1 MNGKILIIV
10 TSYPGGGSTEAHRFV
25 HVRNLFYVSSGL
37 DITVLNFSAKYDYNY
52 EGINVITSDTY
63 KNENAEYELLISHQP
78 NIRQHYRFIKKYGS
92 RFNKY
97 MLFFHGHEVLRFKAT
112 YPKPYNYVSKTPL
125 KSLLRDL
132 YDQFK
137 LAIWHKFIPKII
149 NKSMLVFVSNWML
162 EEFLKSTKLSLDD
175 LLGNYSITY
184 NCVGKLFQDTE
195 YDFKSVKDY
204 DFVTIRSNLDGSKY
218 CIDLV
223 TELARNN
230 PKSKFLVIGK
240 GKFYSH
246 SIKPSNV
253 IWEDRVLNHREI
265 IEVLQKS
272 RCALMPT
279 RTDAQ
284 GLMMC
289 EMATLGMPV
298 ITSDLPVCHEAL
310 DMFENVSMI
319 DNENTKIDLEKICE
333 KLEEKMPYKKQE
345 CYFNTNTSL
354 HEVCIITSIL
364 KK

>member
-1 MNGKILIIV
+1 MNSKCLIIV
-10 TSYPGGGSTEAHRFV
+10 TNYPGGGSKEAHRFV

-37 DITVLNFSAKYDYNY
+37 DITVLSFSAKHDYKY
-52 EGINVITSDTY
+52 EGIKVITLDTY
-63 KNENAEYELLISHQP
+63 KSGNEKYELLISHQP
-78 NIRQHYRFIKKYGS
+78 NIRQHYRFIKKYGKK
-92 RFNKY
+92 FNKY
-97 MLFFHGHEVLRFKAT
+97 MLFFHGHEVLRFKTT
-112 YPKPYNYVSKTPL
+112 YPEPYTYVSKTPL
-125 KSLLRDL
+125 KNLLRDF

-137 LAIWHKFIPKII
+137 LAVWHKFIPQII

-162 EEFLKSTKLSLDD
+162 EEFLRSTKLTPDD
-175 LLGNYSITY
+175 LLTNYSITY

-195 YDFKSVKDY
+195 YDFKSIKDY

-218 CIDLV
+218 CIDFV
-223 TELARNN
+223 TELAKNN

-240 GKFYSH
+240 GKFYSYNT
-246 SIKPSNV
+246 KPDNV
-253 IWEDRVLNHREI
+253 IWENRVLNHEEI
-265 IEVLQKS
+265 IKVLQKS

-310 DMFENVSMI
+310 DLFKNVSMI
-319 DNENTKIDLEKICE
+319 KNENAGVDLESICK
-333 KLEEKMPYKKQE
+333 KLEEKMPYKKQD

-354 HEVCIITSIL
+354 HEVHIIKSMIS
-364 KK
+364 K